1 MNKLLEKPIFNGIM
15 LGLIVPALV
24 LFIWY
29 YIQYSTM
36 SFDGFVERALSKTLL
51 PSTIRF
57 CVFANMPLFLLF
69 NVLKRFE
76 VCIGIFISTIVYIAI
91 MLLYRFVL

>member
-1 MNKLLEKPIFNGIM
+1 MNKLLDKPIFNGIM
-15 LGLIVPALV
+15 LGIIVPALV
-24 LFIWY
+24 FFLWY
-29 YIQYSTM
+29 YMQYSSN
-36 SFDGFVERALSKTLL
+36 SFESFMQRALSKAYL

-69 NVLKRFE
+69 NILKRFE
-76 VCIGIFISTIVYIAI
+76 VCIGIFISTIVFIAI

>member
-1 MNKLLEKPIFNGIM
+1 
-15 LGLIVPALV
+15 
-24 LFIWY
+24 
-29 YIQYSTM
+29 
-36 SFDGFVERALSKTLL
+36 
-51 PSTIRF
+51 
-57 CVFANMPLFLLF
+57 MPLFLLF

>member
-1 MNKLLEKPIFNGIM
+1 MNKLLGKPIFNGFM
-15 LGLIVPALV
+15 LGIIIPALV
-24 LFIWY
+24 FQILY
-29 YIQYSTM
+29 YIQYSSM
-36 SFDGFVERALSKTLL
+36 PFESFLQRSLSKTFL

-69 NVLKRFE
+69 NILKKFE
-76 VCIGIFISTIVYIAI
+76 VCIGIFISTIIFIAI